1 MCLLEAF
8 ATENSHSARS
18 WGWSVMA
25 RAVAATP
32 PLALDVIAKTNRRR
46 LQGVGGA
53 EAGVMAAIG
62 GGGGG
67 EEALQRQR

>member
-1 MCLLEAF
+1 
-8 ATENSHSARS
+8 
-18 WGWSVMA
+18 MA

-53 EAGVMAAIG
+53 EAGVMVAIGGGG